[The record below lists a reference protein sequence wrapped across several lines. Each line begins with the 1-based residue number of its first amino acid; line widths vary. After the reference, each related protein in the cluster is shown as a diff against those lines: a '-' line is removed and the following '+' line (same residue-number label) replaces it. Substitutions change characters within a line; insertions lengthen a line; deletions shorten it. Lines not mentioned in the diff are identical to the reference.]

1 MSCRPGGGTAVSY
14 RGTSITP
21 RSLQYANTPSL
32 SCVSP
37 AVCAKIEARVR
48 ETATLQQVKRS
59 GWFHGLVLS
68 CLSTPAGPAVAR
80 QQRTLN
86 CFGMI
91 PDPNTPGISSK
102 SMTIAIQFVAPPA
115 KPNKPKAIRYS
126 PAVTAPS
133 EAPPRRSPSPTP
145 CQVKGER
152 VSAGAHTQEAWQHRT
167 ACAHSG
173 ADNAETASTLA
184 AERETA
190 RAQRYP
196 PAPPAPAPFP
206 ALLPRAEQNPLR
218 APHHERDGAQVRD
231 VAAVE
236 REPSHGVRACV
247 PPSVPA
253 SLRRCACVFGAGCTQ
268 GHSCRCSSRR
278 KTPRLRPAEG
288 RPRASKEK
296 SGTASARGAAVARA
310 FQRQI
315 RMSCGAAPC
324 ARPRHAAA
332 PGGSAARSG
341 GAGCAGRLPC
351 RDLAGRRRPA
361 ARWRGGAA
369 RCCARRRSACARA
382 VEAAARCRQGDQGAP
397 DHICV
402 PRGPGRWVRA
412 KRGRESMPACRLQCG
427 RPASS
432 LAPWRGP

>member
-167 ACAHSG
+167 ACA
-173 ADNAETASTLA
+173 
-184 AERETA
+184 
-190 RAQRYP
+190 
-196 PAPPAPAPFP
+196 
-206 ALLPRAEQNPLR
+206 
-218 APHHERDGAQVRD
+218 
-231 VAAVE
+231 
-236 REPSHGVRACV
+236 
-247 PPSVPA
+247 
-253 SLRRCACVFGAGCTQ
+253 
-268 GHSCRCSSRR
+268 
-278 KTPRLRPAEG
+278 
-288 RPRASKEK
+288 
-296 SGTASARGAAVARA
+296 
-310 FQRQI
+310 
-315 RMSCGAAPC
+315 
-324 ARPRHAAA
+324 
-332 PGGSAARSG
+332 
-341 GAGCAGRLPC
+341 
-351 RDLAGRRRPA
+351 RRP
-361 ARWRGGAA
+361 
-369 RCCARRRSACARA
+369 
-382 VEAAARCRQGDQGAP
+382 P
-397 DHICV
+397 
-402 PRGPGRWVRA
+402 GP
-412 KRGRESMPACRLQCG
+412 
-427 RPASS
+427 
-432 LAPWRGP
+432 